1 MHPPHG
7 SCVMNKLSSLAR
19 HREEIIA
26 MYEAGASTLRLARQ
40 YGVNQGYV
48 AAFLHGAGITL
59 RAAGRHAPEGR
70 DERIHELHRRGF
82 SLAEIARQAGLT
94 RQRVHQLLKR
104 ATSS

>member
-1 MHPPHG
+1 
-7 SCVMNKLSSLAR
+7 MNKLSSLAR

-59 RAAGRHAPEGR
+59 RAAGRHPPAGR
-70 DERIHELHRRGF
+70 DERIHELRRRGL
-82 SLAEIARQAGLT
+82 SLSQIAKQAGLT

-104 ATSS
+104 AATSP